1 MNKYIFSGGMTERM
15 VEYLEKVPEF
25 EPMDVLVSQLDR
37 SSIQKMIQYA
47 DRGIVKSLFID
58 SGAFSFHTGKCKS
71 IDVDEYIEFVNGID
85 KYIYAVAQV
94 DTLPGK
100 FGEVKSKEDYENSAN
115 KSWENF
121 LYMYPRMKSPEKLI
135 PVFHFGE
142 SFHDS
147 LGRMLSWKD
156 ENGKPLDKV
165 GLSPA
170 NDTAQNTKDVY
181 LRECYDFIAESDN
194 PEVKTHLFGMTSL
207 QALAKFPCYS
217 ADSVSHRLRTGYNKV
232 YTLKWGTISLS
243 DRTRTNKSKSNM
255 SFLRTC
261 DKATY
266 KEFEDL
272 AAHYGF
278 TIDQLK
284 EDNAARVAMDVLE
297 VQRAIREKYG
307 YSTANL
313 KRTKKLF

>member
-194 PEVKTHLFGMTSL
+194 PNVKTHLFGMTSL

>member
-142 SFHDS
+142 SFPDS

-181 LRECYDFIAESDN
+181 LWECYDFIAESDN

>member
-1 MNKYIFSGGMTERM
+1 M
-15 VEYLEKVPEF
+15 
-25 EPMDVLVSQLDR
+25 
-37 SSIQKMIQYA
+37 
-47 DRGIVKSLFID
+47 
-58 SGAFSFHTGKCKS
+58 
-71 IDVDEYIEFVNGID
+71 
-85 KYIYAVAQV
+85 
-94 DTLPGK
+94 
-100 FGEVKSKEDYENSAN
+100 
-115 KSWENF
+115 
-121 LYMYPRMKSPEKLI
+121 
-135 PVFHFGE
+135 
-142 SFHDS
+142 
-147 LGRMLSWKD
+147 
-156 ENGKPLDKV
+156 
-165 GLSPA
+165 
-170 NDTAQNTKDVY
+170 
-181 LRECYDFIAESDN
+181 
-194 PEVKTHLFGMTSL
+194 
-207 QALAKFPCYS
+207 
-217 ADSVSHRLRTGYNKV
+217 

>member
-181 LRECYDFIAESDN
+181 LRECYAFIAESDN